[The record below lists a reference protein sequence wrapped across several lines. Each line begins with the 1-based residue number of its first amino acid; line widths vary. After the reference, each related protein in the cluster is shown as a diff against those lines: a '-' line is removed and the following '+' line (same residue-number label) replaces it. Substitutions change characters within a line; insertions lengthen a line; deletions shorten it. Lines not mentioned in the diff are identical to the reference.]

1 MLVFSTFLDYYT
13 GIRIE
18 KSQSEKGRRIEA
30 DRSFWKSR
38 HNNFK
43 RRSNFNKNKKSCFT
57 LNNSNLKSNME
68 NAKKQKKTIDAEID
82 RLEATFEKNRR
93 EMHQLADENKRMSDR
108 YGELLEDNH
117 RINDSIRTL
126 LEQMWKLD

>member
-1 MLVFSTFLDYYT
+1 
-13 GIRIE
+13 
-18 KSQSEKGRRIEA
+18 
-30 DRSFWKSR
+30 
-38 HNNFK
+38 
-43 RRSNFNKNKKSCFT
+43 
-57 LNNSNLKSNME
+57 ME

-82 RLEATFEKNRR
+82 RLEVTFEKNRR
-93 EMHQLADENKRMSDR
+93 EMLRLADENKRMSDR